1 MPTHGSLSEAGK
13 DRMQTPK
20 SLLTVKKSLAGPRV
34 NSRKLYHKRVEVCRN
49 IG

>member
-13 DRMQTPK
+13 VRMQTPK
-20 SLLTVKKSLAGPRV
+20 SLPTVKSLAGPRV